1 MQLLDLTTSI
11 ASRHPRTRLAERM
24 SHFFNKHRPFMAHPA
39 TATLGASLEIHWSF
53 KGASAIPYLL

>member
-1 MQLLDLTTSI
+1 M
-11 ASRHPRTRLAERM
+11 R
-24 SHFFNKHRPFMAHPA
+24 HFFNKHRPFMAHPA